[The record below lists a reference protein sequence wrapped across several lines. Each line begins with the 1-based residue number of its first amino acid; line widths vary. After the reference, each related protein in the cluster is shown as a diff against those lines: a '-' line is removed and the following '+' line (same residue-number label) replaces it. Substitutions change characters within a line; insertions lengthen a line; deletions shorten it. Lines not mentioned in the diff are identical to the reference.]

1 MFIFT
6 PILKKNQQM
15 IFLQTTID
23 PEIINSMNDSIRN
36 VADNMLEK
44 AKTDPAT
51 FLQELGQTFID
62 FSLKLLAALIIYVI
76 GAWIIGRI
84 KKALNR
90 VFIKRG
96 TELTLATF
104 ITSLVS
110 ITLTVLLIVI
120 TITTLGVNTTS
131 LAALLAAGG
140 MAIGMAL
147 SGTISN
153 FAGGIMILAFKPFKV
168 GDFINAQGYSGTV
181 QSVSIVNTKILT
193 TDNRL
198 IIIPN
203 GALSNGNIDNYT
215 ALPLRRLDLEVHV
228 EYGTDAD
235 QCIELLNKIVSE
247 EPRIIDS
254 TVPGAKDPF
263 IALMSMNDSNITFVV
278 RSWLKADDYW
288 PVKFDLNKKIYT
300 LLPQKGIQFAYPQL
314 NVTIKN

>member
-1 MFIFT
+1 M
-6 PILKKNQQM
+6 K
-15 IFLQTTID
+15 FLQTTID
-23 PEIINSMNDSIRN
+23 PKVINEMNDSIKN
-36 VADNMLEK
+36 VADNILAK
-44 AKTDPAT
+44 AKADPAT
-51 FLQELGQTFID
+51 FLQELGHSVVE
-62 FSLKLLAALIIYVI
+62 FSFKLLAALLIYAL
-76 GAWIIGRI
+76 GAWIIGRV
-84 KKALNR
+84 KKSLTR
-90 VFIKRG
+90 HFVKRG
-96 TELTLATF
+96 TEKTIASFTV
-104 ITSLVS
+104 SLVS
-110 ITLTVLLIVI
+110 ISLTVLLIVI
-120 TITTLGVNTTS
+120 SISTLGLNTTS
-131 LAALLAAGG
+131 FAALLAAGG

-198 IIIPN
+198 IILPN

-215 ALPLRRLDLEVHV
+215 TMPLRRLDLEVNV

-263 IALMSMNDSNITFVV
+263 IALMSMNDSNISFVV
-278 RSWLKADDYW
+278 RAWLNADDYW
-288 PVKFDLNKKIYT
+288 AVKFDLNKKIYT
-300 LLPQKGIQFAYPQL
+300 ILPQKGIQFAYPQL
-314 NVTIKN
+314 NVNIRN